1 MVLFFYINI
10 IREEQMSCLIA
21 SEARK
26 TLYTLIDEVAIN
38 HEPTLI
44 KGKRNTAVLISVED
58 WKDIQETLLV
68 ASNKKLSDSL
78 IKGSSTPY
86 SECSTELD

>member
-38 HEPTLI
+38 H
-44 KGKRNTAVLISVED
+44 VSISVE
-58 WKDIQETLLV
+58 
-68 ASNKKLSDSL
+68 N
-78 IKGSSTPY
+78 
-86 SECSTELD
+86 